1 MFQGIWDIYQVNLRK
16 PGPNAPIFL
25 KLSNFIILTYGT
37 LDFLFRMGSS
47 ALLVNQFKR
56 LNNYSKSNFE
66 NSEIRDSV
74 PTFWNFIREKFSKK
88 SPLFQTFNANIL
100 RNAYAREINESIF
113 TSSHEGLSY
122 EGNVKFLISS
132 FKKNLTSLR

>member
-1 MFQGIWDIYQVNLRK
+1 
-16 PGPNAPIFL
+16 
-25 KLSNFIILTYGT
+25 
-37 LDFLFRMGSS
+37 MGSS

-88 SPLFQTFNANIL
+88 APLFQTFNANIL

-113 TSSHEGLSY
+113 TSSH
-122 EGNVKFLISS
+122 
-132 FKKNLTSLR
+132 